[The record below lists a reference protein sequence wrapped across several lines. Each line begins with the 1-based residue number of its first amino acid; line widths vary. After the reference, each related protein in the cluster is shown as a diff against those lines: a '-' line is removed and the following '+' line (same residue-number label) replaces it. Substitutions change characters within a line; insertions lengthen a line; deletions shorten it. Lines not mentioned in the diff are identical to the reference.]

1 MRVERTVVLPVPPGD
16 VWPALAKEGRLAAWI
31 GGHVELEARPGGRVV
46 VADED
51 GERWGTIERFEPG
64 RALVLRLWQRGAALS
79 GSRLEFTL
87 DDVDEG
93 TRLTVVES
101 RIGSASGWAGVPQP
115 AGMSRG

>member
-1 MRVERTVVLPVPPGD
+1 MRVERSVVLPVPPED
-16 VWPALAKEGRLAAWI
+16 VWPALADQARLAGWI

-51 GERWGTIERFEPG
+51 GERWGTVERFEPG
-64 RALVLRLWQRGAALS
+64 RALVLRLWRRAGGLS
-79 GSRLEFTL
+79 GTRMEFTL

-101 RIGSASGWAGVPQP
+101 RMGSASGWAGEPQP